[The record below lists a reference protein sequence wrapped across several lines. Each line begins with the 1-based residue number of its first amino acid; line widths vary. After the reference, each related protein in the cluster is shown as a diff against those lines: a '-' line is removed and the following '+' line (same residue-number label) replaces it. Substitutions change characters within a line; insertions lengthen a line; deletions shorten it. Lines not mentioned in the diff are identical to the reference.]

1 MHHGVNT
8 PLFLSIFLE
17 SKIFLGTFFIL
28 YIFIFKESQLFD
40 PKKDKNYPSSLT
52 PPNWNGM
59 WVEKKKGVKVR

>member
-1 MHHGVNT
+1 
-8 PLFLSIFLE
+8 LE

-40 PKKDKNYPSSLT
+40 PKKDKNYLSSLT
-52 PPNWNGM
+52 TPNWNGM